1 MITVKVKRYDPELDK
16 SYTESYEIEHTSK
29 MKVLDA
35 LEQIND
41 KYDAKIAYRY
51 SCRAGQCGSCA
62 IKVNGHAK
70 LACKAEIHD
79 NDLLEPLDFDV
90 KKDLIV
96 NRSPYTQ
103 KVRDL
108 NLYVSSED
116 SIYTNKDPEVINPK
130 TYENTDNLR
139 RCIECFS
146 CISMCPVIKETEA
159 YVGPYYMRALT
170 EISLD
175 PREDTSHSE
184 DAIDLGLYCC
194 TSCGECSKTCPKD
207 INIYGKA
214 IEKLR
219 ERAYKEKVGPLEK
232 HRKIKD
238 MIMNTGRSVS
248 FKSESDYPEG
258 FIPEYNKTHKFEKKP
273 NVALFTGCMVNSR
286 LPWIAEYTVNI
297 LGKMGIE
304 IDIPEGQICC
314 GSPLIRTGQT
324 DIIPTLVKKNYETF
338 KDYDTVLTVCA
349 GCGSTLKNNYPEY
362 GADLN
367 IMDITEFLEDKV
379 KMEDTN
385 KLDLKVTYHD
395 PCHLV
400 RGQDISSAPRNI
412 LRNLN
417 GVEFIEMD
425 KPDQC
430 CGAGGG
436 VKSGKPEIAD
446 ALSDEKAEMIDKL
459 DVDHVV
465 TVCPFCE
472 YNISDALKRNNSDT
486 TIINL
491 MELLNKAYQ

>member
-1 MITVKVKRYDPELDK
+1 MITVKVKRYDPETDE
-16 SYTESYEIEHTSK
+16 SSIESYEINHTSK

-62 IKVNGHAK
+62 IKINDHAN
-70 LACKAEIHD
+70 LACKEEIHD

-90 KKDLIV
+90 RKDLIV
-96 NRSPYTQ
+96 DRQPYTQ
-103 KVRDL
+103 KERDL
-108 NLYVSSED
+108 NLYVASED
-116 SIYTNKDPEVINPK
+116 SLYTDDEPEIINPK
-130 TYENTDNLR
+130 TYEKNESLR

-146 CISMCPVIKETEA
+146 CLSMCPVIKETDK

-170 EISLD
+170 EIALD
-175 PREDTSHSE
+175 PREDTSRSE
-184 DAIDLGLYCC
+184 DAKEDGLYYC

-219 ERAYKEKVGPLEK
+219 EKVCQEKVGPLDAHK
-232 HRKIKD
+232 NIKD
-238 MIMNTGRSVS
+238 MVSSTGRSVGLNP
-248 FKSESDYPEG
+248 ESDYPEG
-258 FIPEYNKTHKFEKKP
+258 FLEEYNKTHHFDKKP
-273 NVALFTGCMVNSR
+273 KIALFTGCMINNR

-297 LGKMGIE
+297 LDKMGIE
-304 IDIPEGQICC
+304 IDIPEGQVCC
-314 GSPLIRTGQT
+314 GSPLLRTGQT
-324 DIIPTLVKKNYETF
+324 DIIPSLVEKNKEIF
-338 KDYDTVLTVCA
+338 EDYDTVLTVCA

-362 GADLN
+362 GVELN
-367 IMDITEFLEDKV
+367 IMDITEFLEDKI
-379 KMEDTN
+379 KKEDTN
-385 KLDLKVTYHD
+385 DLNLKVTYHD

-400 RGQDISSAPRNI
+400 RGQDISVAPRNI
-412 LRNLN
+412 LNSIN

-446 ALSDEKAEMIDKL
+446 ALSDEKVEMIDKL

-472 YNISDALKRNNSDT
+472 FNIDDALKRNNSDT
-486 TIINL
+486 TIINI
-491 MELLNKAYQ
+491 MELLNLAYE